1 MTGSFQASAARGKVR
16 IARGKV
22 RTAREKQLG
31 STVALLMRGEIQGRM
46 CLEAGGAGL
55 FKE

>member
-16 IARGKV
+16 TARGKV

-46 CLEAGGAGL
+46 CLEAGGVGL